1 MTVVECRDLQVPR
14 GERIVIDDLSL
25 VVRAGEWVALVG
37 PNGAGKTTFLHAV
50 SALLPSSGWLSVLDH
65 DPRTLSRKQ
74 LARLVALMPQHP
86 VVPPGMVV
94 RDLVMLG
101 RTPFLGSFATESP
114 ADRAAVDAEIAH
126 LGLESLVD
134 RAADSLSGGE
144 LQRVMLARALCQQPH
159 LLLLDEPT
167 SALDIGHQQGVLELV
182 DRHRRQ
188 RGITVLAAMHDLTLA
203 AQYADRVVLLDQGR
217 VVADGAPEDVLEPDM
232 LARTYAAQ
240 VEVLSRPAGPAVIPV
255 RGAVARRLP

>member
-50 SALLPSSGWLSVLDH
+50 SALLPSSGSLSVLDH

-144 LQRVMLARALCQQPH
+144 LQRVMLASNLACCGSTNP
-159 LLLLDEPT
+159 PAPST
-167 SALDIGHQQGVLELV
+167 SATSKGCWNSSTG
-182 DRHRRQ
+182 
-188 RGITVLAAMHDLTLA
+188 TAASA
-203 AQYADRVVLLDQGR
+203 ASPCWPRC
-217 VVADGAPEDVLEPDM
+217 
-232 LARTYAAQ
+232 TT
-240 VEVLSRPAGPAVIPV
+240 
-255 RGAVARRLP
+255 

>member
-1 MTVVECRDLQVPR
+1 MSTHDA
-14 GERIVIDDLSL
+14 SY
-25 VVRAGEWVALVG
+25 
-37 PNGAGKTTFLHAV
+37 K
-50 SALLPSSGWLSVLDH
+50 LLFSS
-65 DPRTLSRKQ
+65 PE
-74 LARLVALMPQHP
+74 
-86 VVPPGMVV
+86 VV

-144 LQRVMLARALCQQPH
+144 LQRVMLARALCQQPR